1 MDTMELKL
9 ERQTFCTAQTV
20 LETKAEQSVEKDFVL
35 PDYCADIFR
44 ILKCV
49 VDARV
54 LSQSINGSKLT
65 FELGVSARVL
75 YCSEGDS
82 KVNCIVQKMN
92 YTKSVDIEG
101 SCTDPAVSITP
112 RCDYV
117 NCRVISPRRLDIRGA
132 VTSAIK
138 VTCKSTSSIITGAS
152 GCNIQLRKQLVT
164 FPAKRLTAD
173 KRVTVIEELELAQDK
188 PPVSQIIRTG
198 CFIEPAE
205 QKMIAG
211 KLVTKGDANITMVYT
226 CVDKSGEN
234 SIETMRF
241 TIPFSQIID
250 IDGIDESFEARVQI
264 TPSSCEIMPTSD
276 SQTSLECEL
285 VMLVSC
291 EAVKY
296 ETADTVTDAYSTSC
310 ECTVKAA
317 DSTFDSTPVRKQ
329 ETLMVNSKV
338 SYADDELM
346 QIYDSCAQTDN
357 ISVRLSDDKSEFTV
371 SGNVRFSV
379 LAKSS
384 GNCPVFLETQEPF
397 EYKASVPEQL
407 AGLDG
412 IACVTDVR
420 VKSCGYRMSGG
431 DGAELTAELVINTDV
446 TASAAKQ
453 LLCDI
458 TVDSAK
464 PKQREDGCAV
474 KLCYCSEQ
482 DDIWEIAKKYSTS
495 VSAIMEEN
503 ELSGD
508 SALQRGM
515 LLIPLTN

>member
-9 ERQTFCTAQTV
+9 ERQTFCTGQTV
-20 LETKAEQSVEKDFVL
+20 LCTSAEQSVEKDFVL

-92 YTKSVDIEG
+92 YTKSVDIEN

-132 VTSAIK
+132 VTSDIK
-138 VTCKSTSSIITGAS
+138 VVCKAENSIITNAS

-188 PPVSQIIRTG
+188 PPVSQIIRSD

-234 SIETMRF
+234 AIETMRF

-250 IDGIDESFEARVQI
+250 IDGIDESFEANVRMI
-264 TPSSCEIMPTSD
+264 PSSCEIMPTSD

-296 ETADTVTDAYSTSC
+296 ETADAVTDAYSTC
-310 ECTVKAA
+310 YECAVKAA
-317 DSTFDSTPVRKQ
+317 DSTFETTPVRKL

-338 SYADDELM
+338 SYADDE
-346 QIYDSCAQTDN
+346 ITRICDSYALADN
-357 ISVRLSDDKSEFTV
+357 VSVRLSDDGKDFTV

-397 EYKASVPEQL
+397 EYKAPVPEQL
-407 AGLDG
+407 SGLQN
-412 IACVTDVR
+412 CTCKPDVR
-420 VKSCGYRMSGG
+420 VRSCSYRMTADSA
-431 DGAELTAELVINTDV
+431 AELTAELVISTDM
-446 TASAAKQ
+446 TASAAAQ

-458 TVDSAK
+458 TVDTGK
-464 PKQREDGCAV
+464 PKQRDDGCAV
-474 KLCYCSEQ
+474 KLCYCSKQ

-495 VSAIMEEN
+495 VSAIMQEN
-503 ELSGD
+503 ELTDD
-508 SALQRGM
+508 SALNCGM

>member
-9 ERQTFCTAQTV
+9 ERQTFCTGQTV
-20 LETKAEQSVEKDFVL
+20 LNTSVEQSVEKDFVL

-82 KVNCIVQKMN
+82 RVSCIVQKMN

-132 VTSAIK
+132 VTSTVRVIGK
-138 VTCKSTSSIITGAS
+138 TTNSIITNAS

-164 FPAKRLTAD
+164 FPAKRLSAD

-188 PPVSQIIRTG
+188 PPVSQIIRSD

-226 CVDKSGEN
+226 CVDKQGDN

-250 IDGIDESFEARVQI
+250 IDGIDDSFEANVRLI
-264 TPSSCEIMPTSD
+264 PSSCEIMPTSD

-296 ETADTVTDAYSTSC
+296 ETADAVTDAYSTSC

-317 DSTFDSTPVRKQ
+317 ESTFDCTPVSKQ

-346 QIYDSCAQTDN
+346 QIYDSYAQADN
-357 ISVRLSDDKSEFTV
+357 ISVRLSDDETEFTV
-371 SGNVRFSV
+371 SGNVHFSV

-384 GNCPVFLETQEPF
+384 ANTPVFLETQEPF
-397 EYKASVPEQL
+397 EYKVSVPEQF
-407 AGLDG
+407 AGLGRMTCD
-412 IACVTDVR
+412 TDVR

-431 DGAELTAELVINTDV
+431 DGAELTAELAVNTDI

-458 TVDSAK
+458 TADTDK
-464 PKQREDGCAV
+464 PKHRDDGCAV

-503 ELSGD
+503 ELTGD
-508 SALQRGM
+508 SALTRTM